1 MAKIEGFTEKLLFV
15 DKEEFH
21 VVSAQDLGEDF
32 AQDHWVII
40 ESMSEGICEERD
52 NGNPSAENDQNQQR
66 ESATLENTFRGE
78 GYQSCMGE
86 TSFYGSRWWE
96 ERKQRKRRARQKKD
110 TPLEEKN
117 IKMATD
123 YDFYLCN
130 FGKDASLGKWLLLD
144 SIIRKTIGTKNGKNT
159 TRKEHNRKSNS
170 MTLGE
175 VLACAYPSGM
185 AGLAFHGGPL
195 LEKWWQERKLRKA
208 QERRDNIGAV
218 LMDEIPKK
226 AANSS
231 LYLSDIK
238 GVAYPGAA
246 SAEQTSFSKWWEARK
261 LRKAKEREDQ
271 KNALVKRKSK
281 QASKKRSYSFNL
293 GGRMA
298 DVGAMLVFADAL
310 FNRWWEERKEKKARK
325 RAQKK

>member
-1 MAKIEGFTEKLLFV
+1 MAKIDRFTEKLLCV

-21 VVSAQDLGEDF
+21 VVSPQHLGEDF
-32 AQDHWVII
+32 ALDHWVII
-40 ESMSEGICEERD
+40 ESTTERTCEDWD
-52 NGNPSAENDQNQQR
+52 NGKSSPQNDQIQQH
-66 ESATLENTFRGE
+66 ESATLENTFRGA

-86 TSFYGSRWWE
+86 TAFYGSQWLE
-96 ERKQRKRRARQKKD
+96 ETKQRKRRVRKNKD
-110 TPLEEKN
+110 TPIEEKN

-130 FGKDASLGKWLLLD
+130 FGKDPSLGKWLLLD

-218 LMDEIPKK
+218 LMDEIPKR
-226 AANSS
+226 AANST

-261 LRKAKEREDQ
+261 LRKAKEREYQ
-271 KNALVKRKSK
+271 KNALVRRKSK
-281 QASKKRSYSFNL
+281 PASKKKSYSFNL

-298 DVGAMLVFADAL
+298 NVGAMLVFADAL
-310 FNRWWEERKEKKARK
+310 LNRWWEERKEKKARK